1 LVNTTLDRL
10 RPGQRGR
17 IVALSGDAPLIQRLM
32 EMGVLEGD
40 EVELIGFAPLGDPVE
55 VRLGDSRISLRRTD
69 AARVEVQPLS

>member
-1 LVNTTLDRL
+1 
-10 RPGQRGR
+10 
-17 IVALSGDAPLIQRLM
+17 M
-32 EMGVLEGD
+32 LEGD